1 MSGEAA
7 FPRRAQNRSVGSS
20 MLQPAENEHV
30 RESPM
35 QTPRNTEA
43 PITEYML
50 IDGKLVDGTE
60 RIEVRNPARPDEL
73 VGTIVRGSLAHVDE
87 AVADAK
93 ARQPGMGRPYLHG
106 TRRHPEKGA
115 FAPGSRH

>member
-1 MSGEAA
+1 
-7 FPRRAQNRSVGSS
+7 